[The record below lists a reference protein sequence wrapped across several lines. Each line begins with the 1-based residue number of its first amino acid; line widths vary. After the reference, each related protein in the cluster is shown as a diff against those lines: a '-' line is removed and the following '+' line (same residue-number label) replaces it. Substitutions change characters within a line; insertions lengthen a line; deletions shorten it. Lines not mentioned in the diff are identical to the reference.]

1 MKNGFKTAVLLA
13 GLSGFF
19 LFIGATLGGS
29 TGMVIA
35 LVAAFGMIGMSYW
48 KSDALAIRSARAV
61 PAEEEQY
68 PQYYAIM
75 RDLTERA
82 DMPMPRLYITPDA
95 QPNAFA
101 TGRNPDNAA
110 VAVTAG
116 LMQVLS
122 WEEIRG
128 VLAHELAHVRN
139 RDILIGSV
147 AAAIATAITF
157 IANFAQFALIF
168 GGGRDSDR
176 NPLADLAMIILA
188 PLAAGL
194 IQMSISRSREYEADR
209 TAAQLI
215 NDGEPLARALEK
227 IHASVQRVP
236 MKVNPAQEQM
246 YIANPISARQVA
258 GRWFTTHPPMEERVR
273 RLREGEWRST
283 F

>member
-35 LVAAFGMIGMSYW
+35 LIAAFAMIGMSYW

-61 PAEEEQY
+61 PAEEAQY

-101 TGRNPDNAA
+101 TGRNPENAA

-209 TAAQLI
+209 TAARLI

-273 RLREGEWRST
+273 RLREGEWRDA

>member
-48 KSDALAIRSARAV
+48 KRDALALRSARAV

-101 TGRNPDNAA
+101 TGRNPENAA

-147 AAAIATAITF
+147 AAAIATAVTF

>member
-19 LFIGATLGGS
+19 LFVGATLGGS

-35 LVAAFGMIGMSYW
+35 LIAAFAMIGLSYW

-61 PAEEEQY
+61 PAEESQY

-75 RDLTERA
+75 RDLTQRA

-101 TGRNPDNAA
+101 TGRNPEHAA

-128 VLAHELAHVRN
+128 VRAHELAHVRN

-209 TAAQLI
+209 TAARLI
-215 NDGEPLARALEK
+215 GDGEPLARALEK

-258 GRWFTTHPPMEERVR
+258 GRWFTTHPPMEDRVR
-273 RLREGEWRST
+273 RLRSGEWREA